1 MTKVL
6 RMLAGGGLAAVLG
19 AVLFGFSGAFSAHE
33 AAAESPPNPPSRFAG
48 SVLVDGAAPAAGT
61 AITAMIG
68 STTCGVTTVQMNGSE
83 ARYVLDVPAL
93 DPGATPNCGTDG
105 AVVKFYIGDK
115 LAAETGTWAN
125 YQLSVLNLT
134 YTTPPTQTATATSTP
149 TGSVTGT
156 ATATPSGTGT
166 TGTGPTGTPKA
177 PTTGNYQAEDGGSST
192 LFLIVLGAG
201 VVALSAGGAAV
212 ARRGR

>member
-19 AVLFGFSGAFSAHE
+19 AVLFGFSGAFSAQE

-61 AITAMIG
+61 VITAMIG
-68 STTCGVTTVQMNGSE
+68 NTTCGVTTVFMNGAE
-83 ARYVLDVPAL
+83 ARYTLDVPAL

-105 AVVKFYIGDK
+105 AVVKFLIGDK

-134 YTTPPTQTATATSTP
+134 YTTPSTQTATASPTGGTATTTATP
-149 TGSVTGT
+149 TGTGTGT
-156 ATATPSGTGT
+156 A
-166 TGTGPTGTPKA
+166 PTGTPKA

>member
-105 AVVKFYIGDK
+105 AVVKFLIGDK

-134 YTTPPTQTATATSTP
+134 YTTPPTQTATATPTGGTATP
-149 TGSVTGT
+149 TGTGT
-156 ATATPSGTGT
+156 AA
-166 TGTGPTGTPKA
+166 PTGTPKP
-177 PTTGNYQAEDGGSST
+177 PTTGNVLAEDGGSSS
-192 LFLIVLGAG
+192 LLLIVLGAG